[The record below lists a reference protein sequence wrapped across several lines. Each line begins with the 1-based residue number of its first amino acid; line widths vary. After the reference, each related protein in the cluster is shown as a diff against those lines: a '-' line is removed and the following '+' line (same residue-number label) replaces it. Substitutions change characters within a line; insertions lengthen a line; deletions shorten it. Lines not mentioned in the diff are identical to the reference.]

1 MKSISMNTDEQVVL
15 HTTECILFDWKIV
28 TGMPCYFNVELRQQ
42 QTTNL
47 HCTCVYFKLVTVDDL
62 ANIVVFN
69 YNPQKDKNEFSL
81 I

>member
-1 MKSISMNTDEQVVL
+1 
-15 HTTECILFDWKIV
+15 
-28 TGMPCYFNVELRQQ
+28 MPCFVKVELRQQ

-47 HCTCVYFKLVTVDDL
+47 HYTCVYFKLVTVDDL